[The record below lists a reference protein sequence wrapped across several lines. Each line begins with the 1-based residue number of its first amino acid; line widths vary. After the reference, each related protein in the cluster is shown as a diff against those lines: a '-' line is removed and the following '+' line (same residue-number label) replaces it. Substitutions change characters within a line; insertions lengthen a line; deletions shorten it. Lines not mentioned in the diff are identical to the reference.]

1 LNFERTG
8 ATLAADALSLGDT
21 IDIVDS
27 ALLEAFGLDPDVLHL
42 NHGAFGVAPVAVR
55 RAAAAW
61 RDRAERNP
69 HRFNRVEVPGLIAA
83 ARERAAGFLGVD
95 PSRAAWVRN
104 VSEGVS
110 AVLGSMELRPGD
122 ELVTSTHGYGAVRKA
137 LDHHAGRAGAR
148 VVEAVF
154 PVGASDEEIVSAYTR
169 ACSSRTR
176 LVVVD
181 RITSPTA
188 TVVPVAAVATAVAA
202 VGADVRVLVDA
213 AHAPGQLRD
222 DIAALGADHWIGN
235 LHKWAYTPRGSAIL
249 WSRPGASVTPT
260 VLSWQLE
267 DGYPESFDYP
277 GTWDYAG
284 WLAVG
289 DGLAYWEA
297 LGGWDAVSGLASL
310 VTEGQKNVAEAFD
323 VSLDGLPVTPAP
335 AMRLVPLPSGVLT
348 SPGQI
353 EPFYEAL
360 SQQRVEVA
368 PVHFDG
374 IGYLRVAAAPY
385 NTRDD
390 YDRLASAVRELLDR
404 HGSDGLRRLHGAAEE
419 GSQPVDGRCAVGYG
433 LLGCERPG
441 GSAAELVPRLGE
453 AAGGDVIGEVWRLAG
468 GAGQVPAV
476 AEELGDP
483 DARQRGA
490 RHPPERQRVGP
501 CPHARRAQRGGE
513 QVGGRAEREKGVIA
527 EVVGV
532 ADGRFGPGDHGDEG
546 EVP

>member
-1 LNFERTG
+1 MKAFEFRTDRG
-8 ATLAADALSLGDT
+8 DSGSSCASLDDT

-61 RDRAERNP
+61 RERAERNP

-83 ARERAAGFLGVD
+83 ARERAAGFLGID

-110 AVLGSMELRPGD
+110 AVLGSLELGAGD

-137 LDHHAGRAGAR
+137 LGHHAARAGAR

-154 PVGASDEEIVSAYTR
+154 PVGARDDDIVSAYAR
-169 ACSSRTR
+169 ARSPRTR

-188 TVVPVAAVATAVAA
+188 TVVPVAAVAAA
-202 VGADVRVLVDA
+202 VRAAADGADVRVLVDA

-249 WSRPGASVTPT
+249 WSRPGADVIPT
-260 VLSWQLE
+260 VLSWQLD
-267 DGYPESFDYP
+267 DGYAASFDYP

-284 WLAVG
+284 WLAAA

-297 LGGWDAVSGLASL
+297 LGGWDAVARLADL
-310 VTEGQKNVAEAFD
+310 VADGQKRLAEALG
-323 VSLDGLPVTPAP
+323 VTLERLPSTPAP
-335 AMRLVPLPSGVLT
+335 AMRLVPLPVGVLT
-348 SPGQI
+348 SPDQVD
-353 EPFYEAL
+353 PLYEAL
-360 SQQRVEVA
+360 SQRRVEVA

-374 IGYLRVAAAPY
+374 VGYLR
-385 NTRDD
+385 
-390 YDRLASAVRELLDR
+390 
-404 HGSDGLRRLHGAAEE
+404 
-419 GSQPVDGRCAVGYG
+419 
-433 LLGCERPG
+433 
-441 GSAAELVPRLGE
+441 
-453 AAGGDVIGEVWRLAG
+453 I
-468 GAGQVPAV
+468 
-476 AEELGDP
+476 
-483 DARQRGA
+483 
-490 RHPPERQRVGP
+490 
-501 CPHARRAQRGGE
+501 
-513 QVGGRAEREKGVIA
+513 
-527 EVVGV
+527 
-532 ADGRFGPGDHGDEG
+532 
-546 EVP
+546 